1 MEVEGTMD
9 RQCRGKPATAT
20 VDGAGPSQSESL
32 CQRHCFF
39 KLFFSSSFLSFNQF
53 ESFQKN
59 NKHHQM
65 LPTYEEM
72 RRTALRFKGMET
84 NVLAFEL
91 FNLELR
97 AHDAERRA
105 DDAEKRAKE
114 VAHDAEKRAEKV
126 AQDAEK
132 MFEKM
137 AQNAEMRAEK
147 STQAL
152 IQQAEDHTRMCME
165 AAEKSTQ
172 ALIQQAEDHTRMCME
187 AAEKSTQALMEATN
201 RQSYLKSC
209 LRNIGLR

>member
-114 VAHDAEKRAEKV
+114 VAHDAEK
-126 AQDAEK
+126 

-137 AQNAEMRAEK
+137 AQNAEMR
-147 STQAL
+147 
-152 IQQAEDHTRMCME
+152 
-165 AAEKSTQ
+165 AEKSTQ